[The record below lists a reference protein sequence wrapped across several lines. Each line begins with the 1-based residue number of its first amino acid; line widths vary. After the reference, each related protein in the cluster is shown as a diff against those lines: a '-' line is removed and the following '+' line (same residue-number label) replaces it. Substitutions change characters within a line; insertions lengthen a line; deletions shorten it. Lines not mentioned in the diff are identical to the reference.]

1 MLSTLLISS
10 GLASDKVEESIFPS
24 CSRDDSYNEDGY
36 ESLIYVDSWMEDKNV
51 GILECPRGIY

>member
-36 ESLIYVDSWMEDKNV
+36 ESLIYVDS
-51 GILECPRGIY
+51 